1 MRHTLLYEDRLCSC
15 ILYQLSKRHIH
26 FYVKKKSS
34 EVSLKQR
41 EIENLF
47 IALIVKALLTLWIDV
62 TSSMGFLLDTNYMAK
77 MFTTQS
83 REKPLLTKPVQKSF
97 QTNTSLS
104 SILLLNSLPRNLLK
118 SKHFLMLKNLPKQT
132 VIPHL
137 KYVATVYGM
146 A

>member
-15 ILYQLSKRHIH
+15 ILYQLSKSHIH

-34 EVSLKQR
+34 EVSLKLK
-41 EIENLF
+41 EIENIF

-77 MFTTQS
+77 MFS
-83 REKPLLTKPVQKSF
+83 NPIEAEKSLLTKPVQKSF

-104 SILLLNSLPRNLLK
+104 SILLLNSLLRNLLK
-118 SKHFLMLKNLPKQT
+118 SKPFLMVKNLPKQT
-132 VIPHL
+132 IQVFLPL
-137 KYVATVYGM
+137 SM
-146 A
+146 LE